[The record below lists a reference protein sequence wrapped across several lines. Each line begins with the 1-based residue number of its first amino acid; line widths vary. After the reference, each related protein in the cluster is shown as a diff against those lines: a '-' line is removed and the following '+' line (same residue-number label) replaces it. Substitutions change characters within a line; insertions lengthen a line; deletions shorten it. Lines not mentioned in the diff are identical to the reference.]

1 MPTKENIYVIRGKS
15 KTKELLRKIT
25 KNSGK
30 TQDQVMW
37 LLFNL
42 HDTLDLLADGWK
54 ERLAAAERVG
64 AWQLQRE
71 KHFAKSDRCLGFR
84 EADGKWKCIAGREEK
99 TPMIRILAEDY
110 DDALNLCEGCQL
122 TLEPIRKNRE
132 YRKQI
137 DDLEDRLQRKVSV
150 KYKVP
155 ICHKGAILNEDSTE
169 FSSCPKHKGEN
180 VSIANFCKIY
190 SSGLPCMLYAER
202 VIGLADGESELSK
215 EKNT

>member
-1 MPTKENIYVIRGKS
+1 MPRKQAEYPIRA
-15 KTKELLRKIT
+15 TPETVELLRRIT
-25 KNSGK
+25 RNSGK
-30 TQDQVMW
+30 SQDQIMF

-42 HDTLDLLADGWK
+42 HDTLDLLEEGWQ

-132 YRKQI
+132 YRRQI
-137 DDLEDRLQRKVSV
+137 IDLEERLDRRVSV

-169 FSSCPKHKGEN
+169 FSSCPKHRGEN
-180 VSIANFCKIY
+180 VSIENFCKKY
-190 SSGLPCMLYAER
+190 SSGLPCALYAER
-202 VIGLADGESELSK
+202 VIGVADSESEVGK
-215 EKNT
+215 EKNK